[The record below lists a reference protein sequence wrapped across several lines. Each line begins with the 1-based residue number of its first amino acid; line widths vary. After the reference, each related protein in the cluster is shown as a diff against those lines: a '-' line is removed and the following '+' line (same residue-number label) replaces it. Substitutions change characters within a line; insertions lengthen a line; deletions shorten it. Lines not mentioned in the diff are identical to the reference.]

1 MESYIVDH
9 CCVMVVM
16 AMICGVVV
24 MLSMIAVMFAMTLV
38 CNLVVMVSIINIL
51 WLS

>member
-1 MESYIVDH
+1 VVD
-9 CCVMVVM
+9 
-16 AMICGVVV
+16 